1 MSLFFYPI
9 ILKLLYNID
18 DYPIVSWVFFFVLI
32 WGGGGCKTNFKK
44 NKKPHVQGLIQK

>member
-32 WGGGGCKTNFKK
+32 WGGGGVVK
-44 NKKPHVQGLIQK
+44 QI

>member
-18 DYPIVSWVFFFVLI
+18 DYPIVSWVFFCFNL
-32 WGGGGCKTNFKK
+32 GGGVVK
-44 NKKPHVQGLIQK
+44 QI

>member
-18 DYPIVSWVFFFVLI
+18 DYPIVSWGFFCFNL
-32 WGGGGCKTNFKK
+32 GGGG
-44 NKKPHVQGLIQK
+44 L